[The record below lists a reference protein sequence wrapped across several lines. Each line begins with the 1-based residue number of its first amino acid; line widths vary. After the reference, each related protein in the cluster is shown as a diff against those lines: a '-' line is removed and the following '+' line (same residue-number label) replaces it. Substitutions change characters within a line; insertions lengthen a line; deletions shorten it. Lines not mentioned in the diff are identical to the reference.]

1 MIEFTSDVLYY
12 HKMNFTL
19 SQLQINKQQIRQ
31 SFFTLLLFCATL
43 FFHSEHY
50 VEIAPDIITSFELH
64 DCHLCQQG
72 IDTPPN
78 TTRLSPAPSSIAKIS
93 KPRITGV
100 LFTAPA
106 HIYPPLRAPPKFS
119 HHLI

>member
-1 MIEFTSDVLYY
+1 MIEFMSGVLYY
-12 HKMNFTL
+12 HKMNFAL
-19 SQLQINKQQIRQ
+19 SQLQTNKQQIRQ

-50 VEIAPDIITSFELH
+50 VDVAPDTITSFELH

-78 TTRLSPAPSSIAKIS
+78 TTGLSPVLLSIANIS
-93 KPRITGV
+93 KTCITDV
-100 LFTAPA
+100 LFTAPD
-106 HIYPPLRAPPKFS
+106 HIYPPLRAPPRFS